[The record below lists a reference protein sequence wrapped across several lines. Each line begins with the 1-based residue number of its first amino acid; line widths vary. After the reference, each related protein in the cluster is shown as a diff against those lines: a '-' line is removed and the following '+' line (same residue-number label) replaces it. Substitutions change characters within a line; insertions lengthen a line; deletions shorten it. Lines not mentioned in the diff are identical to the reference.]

1 MQASTPRDSV
11 YQNLGLGIC
20 ILTTQGMPLQ
30 VVLKPH
36 FETSSCSASRF
47 PFQPDPTE
55 MGPRLQKGRG
65 SAVPAFCSVVTV
77 TAAVS
82 RACSVLAGPVRG
94 NSLVLRTALQG
105 GHHQSPRFIDE
116 ETEALRD

>member
-1 MQASTPRDSV
+1 MQASTPRASV

-20 ILTTQGMPLQ
+20 ILTAQRMPLQ
-30 VVLKPH
+30 VVLQPH
-36 FETSSCSASRF
+36 FETSSCRASRF

-65 SAVPAFCSVVTV
+65 STARAFCGVVTV

-94 NSLVLRTALQG
+94 NCSALRIALQG
-105 GHHQSPRFIDE
+105 GYHQSPRFIDE